1 MAQVVVMPQL
11 GNTVES
17 CLITTWLV
25 QVGDVVDPSTLLC
38 EIETDKSSME
48 VPAGVA
54 GTVLAL
60 LAEEGDDVPV
70 KQPIVVVGQAGEN
83 VEEFLAGSGLPPQTT
98 GEAGEVDEGSS
109 GASAAGEPVVSTRG
123 ASAARG
129 TDESAADEQVPA
141 PSVASVEAPAAPSA
155 GTDHAADGTSP
166 VSPRARGLAAGKG
179 IAAELLAGTGPHG
192 RVIERDVQSA
202 IAAGPGLTPG
212 ARRQA
217 EGFLPGAAGTGIG
230 GRVSREDLASGSVA
244 EPGSTEATR
253 SVETSQVVST
263 SSTSGVTG
271 AFPGEYTDTPLKG
284 IRKVIAERM
293 MNSLATSAQLTYTA
307 TAPAAGLLALRKRL
321 KGAADPDLAAVTIG
335 DLVGYATV
343 KTLAR
348 HEVVNAHLTGPST
361 GSGQAPVLRK
371 FANVHL
377 GMAVD
382 TPRGLL
388 VPTLRF
394 ADTLT
399 LRDFSRLSKQLAN
412 EAIAGSINPDLL
424 GGATFTVS
432 NLGAFGIESFTPLL
446 NVPQVAILGVDAI
459 FPRAVVNSDGSV
471 GAEQRIGFSL
481 TADHQVIDGADAAR
495 YLKDLCAAVADIDLT
510 VLG

>member
-17 CLITTWLV
+17 CLVTTWLV
-25 QVGDVVDPSTLLC
+25 GVGDVVDASTLLC

-48 VPAGVA
+48 VPAGVS

-70 KQPIVVVGQAGEN
+70 KQPIVVVGEPGEN
-83 VEEFLAGSGLPPQTT
+83 VEEFLAGAGLPPVTT
-98 GEAGEVDEGSS
+98 GEAGEV
-109 GASAAGEPVVSTRG
+109 STSD
-123 ASAARG
+123 APAVL
-129 TDESAADEQVPA
+129 EPA
-141 PSVASVEAPAAPSA
+141 PEPLAAAAAPVASVGPSGA
-155 GTDHAADGTSP
+155 
-166 VSPRARGLAAGKG
+166 VSPRARALASSQG
-179 IAAELLAGTGPHG
+179 IAAAALAGTGPHG
-192 RVIERDVQSA
+192 RVIERDVQA
-202 IAAGPGLTPG
+202 AMAAGPGLTPG
-212 ARRQA
+212 ARAEA
-217 EGFLPGAAGTGIG
+217 EGFVPGAVGTGIG
-230 GRVSREDLASGSVA
+230 GRVTRADLAAPAGVGVSAGPAAVA
-244 EPGSTEATR
+244 PAEFP
-253 SVETSQVVST
+253 
-263 SSTSGVTG
+263 G
-271 AFPGEYTDTPLKG
+271 AFTDTPLKG
-284 IRKVIAERM
+284 IRKVISDRM

-307 TAPAAGLLALRKRL
+307 TAPAAGLLALRARL
-321 KGAADPDLAAVTIG
+321 KGAADAELAAVTVG
-335 DLVGYATV
+335 DLVGYAAV
-343 KTLAR
+343 RTLAR
-348 HEVVNAHLTGPST
+348 HAVVNAHLEDNT
-361 GSGQAPVLRK
+361 LRT
-371 FANVHL
+371 FASVHL

-394 ADTLT
+394 AETLT
-399 LRDFSRLSKQLAN
+399 LRDFSKRSKQLALD
-412 EAIAGSINPDLL
+412 AIGGSISPDLL

-459 FPRAVVNSDGSV
+459 FPRAVVNPDGTV

-481 TADHQVIDGADAAR
+481 TADHRVIDGADAAR

>member
-25 QVGDVVDPSTLLC
+25 AVGDEVTESTLLC

-48 VPAGVA
+48 VPAGVS

-60 LAEEGDDVPV
+60 LAAEGDDVPV
-70 KQPIVVVGQAGEN
+70 KQPLVIVGAPGEDI
-83 VEEFLAGSGLPPQTT
+83 SGLVGGAH
-98 GEAGEVDEGSS
+98 GEPAAEPATAEPVAAEPAAAAVPEP
-109 GASAAGEPVVSTRG
+109 ASAMA
-123 ASAARG
+123 
-129 TDESAADEQVPA
+129 
-141 PSVASVEAPAAPSA
+141 EAPAPALPDGGSA
-155 GTDHAADGTSP
+155 
-166 VSPRARGLAAGKG
+166 VSPRARNLAASQG
-179 IAAELLAGTGPHG
+179 IAAGRLVGTGPLG
-192 RVIERDVQSA
+192 RVIERDVQAA
-202 IAAGPGLTPG
+202 IAAGPGLTAG
-212 ARRQA
+212 ARAQA
-217 EGFLPGAAGTGIG
+217 GSFVPGAAGTGIG
-230 GRVSREDLASGSVA
+230 GRVTRADLASATA
-244 EPGSTEATR
+244 EPAASGSATR
-253 SVETSQVVST
+253 P
-263 SSTSGVTG
+263 
-271 AFPGEYTDTPLKG
+271 AADAPFPGGFADTPLKG

-293 MNSLATSAQLTYTA
+293 MHSLASSAQLTYTA

-321 KGAADPDLAAVTIG
+321 KGSGDPDLAGVTIG

-343 KTLAR
+343 KTLAK
-348 HEVVNAHLTGPST
+348 HAVVNSHLSEG
-361 GSGQAPVLRK
+361 VLRT
-371 FANVHL
+371 FAHVHL

-394 ADTLT
+394 ADTLS
-399 LRDFSRLSKQLAN
+399 LREFSAQSKMLAN
-412 EAIAGSINPDLL
+412 QAIGGSINPDLL

-459 FPRAVVNSDGSV
+459 FPRAVIHADGSV
-471 GAEQRIGFSL
+471 GAEQRIGLSL

-495 YLKDLCAAVADIDLT
+495 YLKDLCTAIADIDLT
-510 VLG
+510 LLG

>member
-25 QVGDVVDPSTLLC
+25 KVGDAVDAATLLC
-38 EIETDKSSME
+38 EIETDKSAME

-60 LAEEGDDVPV
+60 LAEEGDEVPV
-70 KQPIVVVGQAGEN
+70 KQPIVVLGEPGES
-83 VEEFLAGSGLPPQTT
+83 VEEYLAGAGLPPQTT
-98 GEAGEVDEGSS
+98 GEAGEVDE
-109 GASAAGEPVVSTRG
+109 SAEAGTVAEPTSVVEPVGTRVSTSG
-123 ASAARG
+123 TASG
-129 TDESAADEQVPA
+129 I
-141 PSVASVEAPAAPSA
+141 
-155 GTDHAADGTSP
+155 
-166 VSPRARGLAAGKG
+166 SPRARGLAATQG
-179 IAAELLAGTGPHG
+179 IDAGRLAGSGPEG
-192 RVIERDVQSA
+192 RVIERDVQAA
-202 IAAGPGLTPG
+202 IAAGPGLTAG
-212 ARRQA
+212 ARGAA
-217 EGFLPGAAGTGIG
+217 EGFVPGAAGSGIG
-230 GRVSREDLASGSVA
+230 GRVTRADLASGTSPVA
-244 EPGSTEATR
+244 GLDEAPATATSAGSGTVNRE
-253 SVETSQVVST
+253 
-263 SSTSGVTG
+263 
-271 AFPGEYTDTPLKG
+271 FPGVVTQTPLKG
-284 IRKVIAERM
+284 VRKVIAERM

-307 TAPAAGLLALRKRL
+307 TAPAAGILALRKRL
-321 KGAADPDLAAVTIG
+321 KGAADPELAAITLG
-335 DLVGYATV
+335 DLVGYAAV
-343 KTLAR
+343 KTLAK
-348 HEVVNAHLTGPST
+348 HATVNSHLSDG
-361 GSGQAPVLRK
+361 VLHT
-371 FANVHL
+371 FASVHL

-394 ADTLT
+394 AETLT
-399 LRDFSRLSKQLAN
+399 LRDFSTFSKQLAM
-412 EAIAGSINPDLL
+412 EAIGGSISPDLL

-459 FPRAVVNSDGSV
+459 FPRAVINADGSL

-481 TADHQVIDGADAAR
+481 TADHRVIDGADAAR

>member
-25 QVGDVVDPSTLLC
+25 KLGDTVDANTLLC
-38 EIETDKSSME
+38 EIETDKSAME
-48 VPAGVA
+48 VPSGVS

-70 KQPIVVVGQAGEN
+70 KDPIAVIGEPG
-83 VEEFLAGSGLPPQTT
+83 EDIEQLLASAGLPPQTT
-98 GEAGEVDEGSS
+98 GEAGEVDE
-109 GASAAGEPVVSTRG
+109 APTERLTPQPVVEPVETPRPVST
-123 ASAARG
+123 S
-129 TDESAADEQVPA
+129 S
-141 PSVASVEAPAAPSA
+141 
-155 GTDHAADGTSP
+155 TSGS
-166 VSPRARGLAAGKG
+166 VSPRARGLAASQG
-179 IAAELLAGTGPHG
+179 IAVERLTGTGPQG
-192 RVIERDVQSA
+192 RVIERDVQAA
-202 IAAGPGLTPG
+202 IAAGPGLTVG
-212 ARRQA
+212 ARAEA
-217 EGFLPGAAGTGIG
+217 EGFVPGAAGTGIG
-230 GRVSREDLASGSVA
+230 GRVTRADLAAEPLV
-244 EPGSTEATR
+244 EPGSPEEPSERASAASR
-253 SVETSQVVST
+253 RVETGAGVST
-263 SSTSGVTG
+263 GSTTGVPREFPG
-271 AFPGEYTDTPLKG
+271 AFTDTPLKG

-321 KGAADPDLAAVTIG
+321 KHASDPELASVTIG

-343 KTLAR
+343 KTLSK
-348 HEVVNAHLTGPST
+348 HPVVNAHL
-361 GSGQAPVLRK
+361 SGGVLRT

-399 LRDFSRLSKQLAN
+399 LREFSVQSKALAN
-412 EAIAGSINPDLL
+412 EAIGGSINPDLL

-432 NLGAFGIESFTPLL
+432 NLGSFGIESFTPLL

-459 FPRAVVNSDGSV
+459 VPRAVINPDGSV

-495 YLKDLCAAVADIDLT
+495 YLRDLCAAITDIDLT

>member
-17 CLITTWLV
+17 CLVTSWLV
-25 QVGDVVDPSTLLC
+25 AVGDVVDANTLLC
-38 EIETDKSSME
+38 EIETDKSAME

-60 LAEEGDDVPV
+60 LAEEGDEVPV
-70 KQPIVVVGQAGEN
+70 KQPIVVVGE
-83 VEEFLAGSGLPPQTT
+83 P
-98 GEAGEVDEGSS
+98 GEALPDDIAGLVGGGS
-109 GASAAGEPVVSTRG
+109 AEAPATEAAAPVS
-123 ASAARG
+123 
-129 TDESAADEQVPA
+129 E
-141 PSVASVEAPAAPSA
+141 VEAPAAVAEAAPTPARAVEGDPSTGSGIA
-155 GTDHAADGTSP
+155 P
-166 VSPRARGLAAGKG
+166 VSPRARGLAAEQG
-179 IAAELLAGTGPHG
+179 IAAGQLAGTGPGG
-192 RVIERDVQSA
+192 RVIVRDVEAA
-202 IAAGPGLTPG
+202 IAAGPALTAGARAEASGFVPG
-212 ARRQA
+212 AV
-217 EGFLPGAAGTGIG
+217 GSGIG
-230 GRVSREDLASGSVA
+230 GRVTRADLQAPAAA
-244 EPGSTEATR
+244 EVPSAAPSAPRAIGE
-253 SVETSQVVST
+253 
-263 SSTSGVTG
+263 
-271 AFPGEYTDTPLKG
+271 FPGEVTETPLKG

-321 KGAADPDLAAVTIG
+321 KNVADPELAGVTIG

-343 KTLAR
+343 KTLAK
-348 HEVVNAHLTGPST
+348 HPVINAHLSDG
-361 GSGQAPVLRK
+361 VLRK
-371 FANVHL
+371 FAHVHL

-399 LRDFSRLSKQLAN
+399 LREFSVQSKQLAN
-412 EAIAGSINPDLL
+412 DAIGGSINPDLL
-424 GGATFTVS
+424 SGASFTVS
-432 NLGAFGIESFTPLL
+432 NLGSFGIESFTPLL

-459 FPRAVVNSDGSV
+459 FPRAVINPDGSV

-495 YLKDLCAAVADIDLT
+495 YLRDLCAAIADIDLT

>member
-25 QVGDVVDPSTLLC
+25 AVGDEVTESTLLC

-70 KQPIVVVGQAGEN
+70 KEPLVIVGAPGEDISG
-83 VEEFLAGSGLPPQTT
+83 LAGGAQGGPAAEPATAEPATAEPTSTEPT
-98 GEAGEVDEGSS
+98 G
-109 GASAAGEPVVSTRG
+109 AAVPEPVPATTEV
-123 ASAARG
+123 AA
-129 TDESAADEQVPA
+129 PA
-141 PSVASVEAPAAPSA
+141 PR
-155 GTDHAADGTSP
+155 DGGA
-166 VSPRARGLAAGKG
+166 VSPRARALAASRG
-179 IAAELLAGTGPHG
+179 IAAEQLAGTGPQG
-192 RVIERDVQSA
+192 RVIERDVQGA
-202 IAAGPGLTPG
+202 IAAGPGLTAG
-212 ARRQA
+212 ARAQA
-217 EGFLPGAAGTGIG
+217 EGFVPGAAGTGIG
-230 GRVSREDLASGSVA
+230 GRVTRTDLAAVPA
-244 EPGSTEATR
+244 EPA
-253 SVETSQVVST
+253 
-263 SSTSGVTG
+263 TSGGATTSAADTQFPG
-271 AFPGEYTDTPLKG
+271 AFTDTPLKG

-293 MNSLATSAQLTYTA
+293 MHSLASSAQLTYTA
-307 TAPAAGLLALRKRL
+307 TAPAAGLLALRTRL
-321 KGAADPDLAAVTIG
+321 KSAGDAELAGVTIG

-343 KTLAR
+343 KTLAK
-348 HEVVNAHLTGPST
+348 HPVINAHLADG
-361 GSGQAPVLRK
+361 VLRT
-371 FANVHL
+371 FEHVHL

-399 LRDFSRLSKQLAN
+399 LREFSVQSKQLAN
-412 EAIAGSINPDLL
+412 DAIGGSINPDLL
-424 GGATFTVS
+424 SGATFTVS

-459 FPRAVVNSDGSV
+459 FPRAVINADGSV

-495 YLKDLCAAVADIDLT
+495 YLKDLCAAIADVDLT

>member
-25 QVGDVVDPSTLLC
+25 KVGDVVDAATLLC
-38 EIETDKSSME
+38 EIETDKSAME

-60 LAEEGDDVPV
+60 LAEEGDEVPV
-70 KQPIVVVGQAGEN
+70 KQPIVVVGEPGEN
-83 VEEFLAGSGLPPQTT
+83 VEEYLAGAGLPPVTT
-98 GEAGEVDEGSS
+98 GEAGEISDTVPEHN
-109 GASAAGEPVVSTRG
+109 AEPVVEAVETTAALRQAQG
-123 ASAARG
+123 A
-129 TDESAADEQVPA
+129 
-141 PSVASVEAPAAPSA
+141 APAAQGSEA
-155 GTDHAADGTSP
+155 G
-166 VSPRARGLAAGKG
+166 VSPRARGLAASQG
-179 IAAELLAGTGPHG
+179 IEAGLLAGSGPEG
-192 RVIERDVQSA
+192 RVIERDVQAA
-202 IAAGPGLTPG
+202 IAAGPGLTAG
-212 ARRQA
+212 VRAQA
-217 EGFLPGAAGTGIG
+217 EGFVPGAAGSGIG
-230 GRVSREDLASGSVA
+230 GRVTRADLASESPV
-244 EPGSTEATR
+244 EPLDSSGT
-253 SVETSQVVST
+253 VVST
-263 SSTSGVTG
+263 SSTSVNRE
-271 AFPGEYTDTPLKG
+271 FPGAVTETPLKG

-321 KGAADPDLAAVTIG
+321 KGAADPELSAVTVG
-335 DLVGYATV
+335 DLVGFAAV
-343 KTLAR
+343 KTLAK
-348 HEVVNAHLTGPST
+348 HAVVNGHLSDG
-361 GSGQAPVLRK
+361 VLRV
-371 FANVHL
+371 FASVHL

-388 VPTLRF
+388 VPTLQF

-399 LRDFSRLSKQLAN
+399 LRDFSKFSKQLAMD
-412 EAIAGSINPDLL
+412 AIAGSISPDLL

-459 FPRAVVNSDGSV
+459 FPRAVINADGSV
-471 GAEQRIGFSL
+471 GAEQRIGLSL
-481 TADHQVIDGADAAR
+481 TADHRVIDGADAAR

>member
-25 QVGDVVDPSTLLC
+25 KVGDTVDANTLLC
-38 EIETDKSSME
+38 EIETDKSAME
-48 VPAGVA
+48 VPSGAS

-60 LAEEGDDVPV
+60 LAAEGDDVPV
-70 KQPIVVVGQAGEN
+70 KDPIAVVGEPGEDISELTPAGT
-83 VEEFLAGSGLPPQTT
+83 VPEEHPGEERTGTRHEGASSPALRDDDSSLA
-98 GEAGEVDEGSS
+98 VSS
-109 GASAAGEPVVSTRG
+109 GSAGAGAVSTSG
-123 ASAARG
+123 S
-129 TDESAADEQVPA
+129 
-141 PSVASVEAPAAPSA
+141 
-155 GTDHAADGTSP
+155 
-166 VSPRARGLAAGKG
+166 VSPRARGLAASQG
-179 IAAELLAGTGPHG
+179 IAAEQLTGTGPQG
-192 RVIERDVQSA
+192 RVIERDVQAA
-202 IAAGPGLTPG
+202 IAAGPGLTVG
-212 ARRQA
+212 ARAEA
-217 EGFLPGAAGTGIG
+217 EGFVPGAAGTGIG
-230 GRVSREDLASGSVA
+230 GRVTRADLASAPTVP
-244 EPGSTEATR
+244 EEAAR
-253 SVETSQVVST
+253 DEQPSRKAAAVDFP
-263 SSTSGVTG
+263 G
-271 AFPGEYTDTPLKG
+271 AFTDTPLKG

-321 KGAADPDLAAVTIG
+321 KHASDPELAAVTIG

-343 KTLAR
+343 KTLSK
-348 HEVVNAHLTGPST
+348 HPVVNAHL
-361 GSGQAPVLRK
+361 SGGVLRT

-399 LRDFSRLSKQLAN
+399 LREFSVQSKALAN
-412 EAIAGSINPDLL
+412 EAIGGSINPDLL

-459 FPRAVVNSDGSV
+459 FPRAVVNPDGSV

-495 YLKDLCAAVADIDLT
+495 YLRDLCAAIADIDLT

>member
-25 QVGDVVDPSTLLC
+25 KVGDAVEAATLLC
-38 EIETDKSSME
+38 EIETDKSAME

-60 LAEEGDDVPV
+60 LAEEGDEVPV
-70 KQPIVVVGQAGEN
+70 KQPIVVVGAPGEN
-83 VEEFLAGSGLPPQTT
+83 VEEYLAGAGLPPQTT
-98 GEAGEVDEGSS
+98 GEAGEM
-109 GASAAGEPVVSTRG
+109 
-123 ASAARG
+123 
-129 TDESAADEQVPA
+129 DESTPEPLVPEAPA
-141 PSVASVEAPAAPSA
+141 PSVEPVEAAAPLPSTSGSTA
-155 GTDHAADGTSP
+155 G
-166 VSPRARGLAAGKG
+166 VSPRARGLAASQG
-179 IAAELLAGTGPHG
+179 IDAGQLAGSGPEG
-192 RVIERDVQSA
+192 RVIERDVQAA
-202 IAAGPGLTPG
+202 IAAGPGLTAG
-212 ARRQA
+212 TRATA
-217 EGFLPGAAGTGIG
+217 EGFVPGAAGSGIG
-230 GRVSREDLASGSVA
+230 GRVTRADLAAPATTVPEEPVRNEPASRRAADA
-244 EPGSTEATR
+244 E
-253 SVETSQVVST
+253 
-263 SSTSGVTG
+263 
-271 AFPGEYTDTPLKG
+271 FPGATTQTPLKG

-307 TAPAAGLLALRKRL
+307 TAPAAGMLALRKRL
-321 KGAADPDLAAVTIG
+321 KGAADPELAAITLG
-335 DLVGYATV
+335 DLVGYAAV
-343 KTLAR
+343 KTLAK
-348 HEVVNAHLTGPST
+348 HATVNSHLSDG
-361 GSGQAPVLRK
+361 VLHT
-371 FANVHL
+371 FASVHL

-399 LRDFSRLSKQLAN
+399 LRDFATFSKQLAMD
-412 EAIAGSINPDLL
+412 AIGGSISPDLL

-459 FPRAVVNSDGSV
+459 FPRAVINADGSV

-481 TADHQVIDGADAAR
+481 TADHRVIDGADAAR

>member
-25 QVGDVVDPSTLLC
+25 KVGDAVDAATLLC
-38 EIETDKSSME
+38 EIETDKSAME

-60 LAEEGDDVPV
+60 LAEEGDEVPV
-70 KQPIVVVGQAGEN
+70 KQPIVVLGEPGEN
-83 VEEFLAGSGLPPQTT
+83 VEEYLAGAGLPPQAT
-98 GEAGEVDEGSS
+98 GEAGEVDE
-109 GASAAGEPVVSTRG
+109 SAEAGTVAEPTSLVEPVETRVSTSVT
-123 ASAARG
+123 ASG
-129 TDESAADEQVPA
+129 I
-141 PSVASVEAPAAPSA
+141 
-155 GTDHAADGTSP
+155 
-166 VSPRARGLAAGKG
+166 SPRARGLAASQG
-179 IAAELLAGTGPHG
+179 IDTGRLAGSGPEG
-192 RVIERDVQSA
+192 RVIERDVQAA
-202 IAAGPGLTPG
+202 IAAGPGLTAG
-212 ARRQA
+212 ARGAA
-217 EGFLPGAAGTGIG
+217 EGFVPGATGSGIG
-230 GRVSREDLASGSVA
+230 GRVTRADLTAPVTVPEEPVRNEPASRRAADALE
-244 EPGSTEATR
+244 
-253 SVETSQVVST
+253 
-263 SSTSGVTG
+263 
-271 AFPGEYTDTPLKG
+271 FPGATTQTPLKG

-307 TAPAAGLLALRKRL
+307 TAPAAGILALRKRL
-321 KGAADPDLAAVTIG
+321 KGAADPELAAITLG
-335 DLVGYATV
+335 DLVGYAAV
-343 KTLAR
+343 KTLAK
-348 HEVVNAHLTGPST
+348 HATVNSHLSDG
-361 GSGQAPVLRK
+361 VLHT
-371 FANVHL
+371 FASIHL

-394 ADTLT
+394 AETLT
-399 LRDFSRLSKQLAN
+399 LRDFSKFSKQLAMD
-412 EAIAGSINPDLL
+412 AIGGSISPDLL
-424 GGATFTVS
+424 SGATFTVS

-459 FPRAVVNSDGSV
+459 FPRAVINADGTV

-481 TADHQVIDGADAAR
+481 TADHRVIDGADAAR

>member
-25 QVGDVVDPSTLLC
+25 KVGDVVDAATLLC
-38 EIETDKSSME
+38 EIETDKSAME

-60 LAEEGDDVPV
+60 LAEEGDDIPV
-70 KQPIVVVGQAGEN
+70 KQPIVVVGEPGEN
-83 VEEFLAGSGLPPQTT
+83 VEEFLAGAGLPPITT
-98 GEAGEVDEGSS
+98 GEAGEVNESTPEALVPTTIPIVEPVETQVSASSTSGVRSTGSS
-109 GASAAGEPVVSTRG
+109 DAI
-123 ASAARG
+123 
-129 TDESAADEQVPA
+129 
-141 PSVASVEAPAAPSA
+141 
-155 GTDHAADGTSP
+155 
-166 VSPRARGLAAGKG
+166 SPRARGLAVAQG
-179 IAAELLAGTGPHG
+179 IDATQLAGTGPDG
-192 RVIERDVQSA
+192 RVIERDVQAA
-202 IAAGPGLTPG
+202 IAAGPGLTAGARGAVEGFVPG
-212 ARRQA
+212 AT
-217 EGFLPGAAGTGIG
+217 GSGIG
-230 GRVSREDLASGSVA
+230 GRVTRADLTTPPSATVAELVEAPSAGSGSIA
-244 EPGSTEATR
+244 RE
-253 SVETSQVVST
+253 
-263 SSTSGVTG
+263 
-271 AFPGEYTDTPLKG
+271 FPGDVTEIPLKG

-307 TAPAAGLLALRKRL
+307 TAPASALLALRKRL
-321 KGAADPDLAAVTIG
+321 KGAADPELSSVTVG
-335 DLVGYATV
+335 DLVGYAAV
-343 KTLAR
+343 KTLAK
-348 HEVVNAHLTGPST
+348 HAKVNAHLSDG
-361 GSGQAPVLRK
+361 VLRA
-371 FANVHL
+371 FASVHL

-394 ADTLT
+394 AETLT
-399 LRDFSRLSKQLAN
+399 LREFSKQSKALAMD
-412 EAIAGSINPDLL
+412 AIGGSISPDLL
-424 GGATFTVS
+424 SGASFTVS

-459 FPRAVVNSDGSV
+459 FPRAVIHADGSV

-481 TADHQVIDGADAAR
+481 TADHRVIDGADAAR

>member
-17 CLITTWLV
+17 CLVTTWLV
-25 QVGDVVDPSTLLC
+25 GVGDVVDASTLLC

-48 VPAGVA
+48 VPAGVS

-70 KQPIVVVGQAGEN
+70 KQPIVVVGEPGEN
-83 VEEFLAGSGLPPQTT
+83 VEEFLAGAGLPPVTT
-98 GEAGEVDEGSS
+98 GEAGEVSTSDAPAVPEPAPEPLAAAAAPVASAVPS
-109 GASAAGEPVVSTRG
+109 GA
-123 ASAARG
+123 
-129 TDESAADEQVPA
+129 
-141 PSVASVEAPAAPSA
+141 
-155 GTDHAADGTSP
+155 
-166 VSPRARGLAAGKG
+166 VSPRARALASSQG
-179 IAAELLAGTGPHG
+179 IAAAALAGTGPHG
-192 RVIERDVQSA
+192 RVIERDVQA
-202 IAAGPGLTPG
+202 AMAAGPGLTPG
-212 ARRQA
+212 ARAQA
-217 EGFLPGAAGTGIG
+217 EGFVPGAAGTGIG
-230 GRVSREDLASGSVA
+230 GRVTRADLAAPAGVEVPAAPAAVA
-244 EPGSTEATR
+244 PAEFP
-253 SVETSQVVST
+253 
-263 SSTSGVTG
+263 G
-271 AFPGEYTDTPLKG
+271 AFTDTPLKG
-284 IRKVIAERM
+284 IRKVISDRM

-307 TAPAAGLLALRKRL
+307 TAPAAGLLALRARL
-321 KGAADPDLAAVTIG
+321 KGAADAELAAVTVG
-335 DLVGYATV
+335 DLVGYAAV
-343 KTLAR
+343 RTLAR
-348 HEVVNAHLTGPST
+348 HAVVNAHLEDNT
-361 GSGQAPVLRK
+361 LRT
-371 FANVHL
+371 FASVHL

-394 ADTLT
+394 AETLT
-399 LRDFSRLSKQLAN
+399 LRDFSKRSKQLALD
-412 EAIAGSINPDLL
+412 AIGGSISPDLL

-459 FPRAVVNSDGSV
+459 FPRAVVNPDGTV

-481 TADHQVIDGADAAR
+481 TADHRVIDGADAAR

>member
-25 QVGDVVDPSTLLC
+25 AVGNTVEPNTLLC

-60 LAEEGDDVPV
+60 LAAEGDDVPV
-70 KQPIVVVGQAGEN
+70 KEPIAVVGEPGEDISSLTTGPEELPTTIPEEPRQGASEASRSASGEPSGAALRDAGS
-83 VEEFLAGSGLPPQTT
+83 FLAGSAGT
-98 GEAGEVDEGSS
+98 GEG
-109 GASAAGEPVVSTRG
+109 
-123 ASAARG
+123 
-129 TDESAADEQVPA
+129 
-141 PSVASVEAPAAPSA
+141 
-155 GTDHAADGTSP
+155 
-166 VSPRARGLAAGKG
+166 VSPRARGLAASQG
-179 IAAELLAGTGPHG
+179 IAAGKLAGTGPQG
-192 RVIERDVQSA
+192 RVIERDVR
-202 IAAGPGLTPG
+202 AAMASGAALTPG
-212 ARRQA
+212 ARA
-217 EGFLPGAAGTGIG
+217 EADGFVPGAPGTGIG
-230 GRVSREDLASGSVA
+230 GRVTRADLHTVPEEPGEFAGEVSRRAVA
-244 EPGSTEATR
+244 E
-253 SVETSQVVST
+253 
-263 SSTSGVTG
+263 
-271 AFPGEYTDTPLKG
+271 FPGEVTETPLKG

-307 TAPAAGLLALRKRL
+307 TAPAAGLLALRARL
-321 KGAADPDLAAVTIG
+321 KGAADPELAAVTIG

-343 KTLAR
+343 KTLAT
-348 HEVVNAHLTGPST
+348 HPVVNAHLTDG
-361 GSGQAPVLRK
+361 VLRE
-371 FANVHL
+371 FASIHL

-394 ADTLT
+394 ADTLS
-399 LRDFSRLSKQLAN
+399 LREFSAQSKALAN
-412 EAIAGSINPDLL
+412 EAIGGSINPDLL
-424 GGATFTVS
+424 AGATFTVS

-459 FPRAVVNSDGSV
+459 FPRAVINADGSV

-481 TADHQVIDGADAAR
+481 TADHRVIDGADAAR
-495 YLKDLCAAVADIDLT
+495 YLKDLCRAVADIDLT

>member
-17 CLITTWLV
+17 CLVTSWLV
-25 QVGDVVDPSTLLC
+25 AVGDTVDAATLLC

-60 LAEEGDDVPV
+60 LAAEGDDVPV
-70 KQPIVVVGQAGEN
+70 KEPLAIVGEPGED
-83 VEEFLAGSGLPPQTT
+83 VSGLV
-98 GEAGEVDEGSS
+98 GGD
-109 GASAAGEPVVSTRG
+109 
-123 ASAARG
+123 
-129 TDESAADEQVPA
+129 
-141 PSVASVEAPAAPSA
+141 APALA
-155 GTDHAADGTSP
+155 GTDAPAVVAEATATVARPVDPPAVAQPHGPASDAGAAA
-166 VSPRARGLAAGKG
+166 VSPRARRLAAAQG
-179 IAAELLAGTGPHG
+179 IAAELLAGSGPYG
-192 RVIERDVQSA
+192 RVIERDIRAA

-212 ARRQA
+212 ARA
-217 EGFLPGAAGTGIG
+217 EASGFLPGAAGSGIG
-230 GRVSREDLASGSVA
+230 GRVTREDLASPADARADSTPSPLT
-244 EPGSTEATR
+244 PGRE
-253 SVETSQVVST
+253 EFP
-263 SSTSGVTG
+263 G
-271 AFPGEYTDTPLKG
+271 AFTDTALKG
-284 IRKVIAERM
+284 VRKVIAERM
-293 MNSLATSAQLTYTA
+293 MNSLASSAQLTYTA
-307 TAPAAGLLALRKRL
+307 TAPAAGLLALRARL
-321 KGAADPDLAAVTIG
+321 KGASDPGLAAVTIG
-335 DLVGYATV
+335 DLVGYAAV
-343 KTLAR
+343 KTLLA
-348 HEVVNAHLTGPST
+348 HPVVNAQLSDG
-361 GSGQAPVLRK
+361 VLRE
-371 FANVHL
+371 FASVHL

-394 ADTLT
+394 ADGLT
-399 LRDFSRLSKQLAN
+399 LRDFSARSKALAN
-412 EAIAGSINPDLL
+412 EAIGGSISPDLL

-459 FPRAVVNSDGSV
+459 FPRVVVNADGSV

-481 TADHQVIDGADAAR
+481 TADHRVIDGADAAR

>member
-1 MAQVVVMPQL
+1 MAQTVVMPQL

-25 QVGDVVDPSTLLC
+25 KVGDVVDAATLLC
-38 EIETDKSSME
+38 EIETDKSAME
-48 VPAGVA
+48 VPAGVS

-70 KQPIVVVGQAGEN
+70 KQPIVVIGEPGEN
-83 VEEFLAGSGLPPQTT
+83 VEEFLAGAGLPPVTT
-98 GEAGEVDEGSS
+98 GEAGEVDEGTPEPLVPDSS
-109 GASAAGEPVVSTRG
+109 AQVVQSAEATAPAGPAAGSGP
-123 ASAARG
+123 
-129 TDESAADEQVPA
+129 
-141 PSVASVEAPAAPSA
+141 
-155 GTDHAADGTSP
+155 TSGSG
-166 VSPRARGLAAGKG
+166 VSPRARGLAAATG
-179 IAAELLAGTGPHG
+179 IAAARLAGSGPEG
-192 RVIERDVQSA
+192 RVIERDVQA
-202 IAAGPGLTPG
+202 AMAAGPGLTPG
-212 ARRQA
+212 ARVEA
-217 EGFLPGAAGTGIG
+217 EGFVPGAAGSGIG
-230 GRVSREDLASGSVA
+230 GRVTRADLAPASSAEPVEAGAAASTAPATAASREF
-244 EPGSTEATR
+244 PGRFTEA
-253 SVETSQVVST
+253 
-263 SSTSGVTG
+263 
-271 AFPGEYTDTPLKG
+271 PLKG

-307 TAPAAGLLALRKRL
+307 TSPAAGLLALRKRL
-321 KGAADPDLAAVTIG
+321 KGSADPELASITVG
-335 DLVGYATV
+335 DLVGYAAV

-348 HEVVNAHLTGPST
+348 HANVNAHLSDG
-361 GSGQAPVLRK
+361 VLRT
-371 FANVHL
+371 FASVHL

-394 ADTLT
+394 AETLT

-412 EAIAGSINPDLL
+412 EAIGGSISPDLL

-459 FPRAVVNSDGSV
+459 FPRAVINADGSV

-481 TADHQVIDGADAAR
+481 TADHRVIDGADAAR
-495 YLKDLCAAVADIDLT
+495 YLRDLCSAVADIDLT

>member
-25 QVGDVVDPSTLLC
+25 AVGDEVTESTLLC

-70 KQPIVVVGQAGEN
+70 KEPLVIVGAPGEDISG
-83 VEEFLAGSGLPPQTT
+83 LAGGAQGGPAAEPATAEPATAEPTSTEPT
-98 GEAGEVDEGSS
+98 G
-109 GASAAGEPVVSTRG
+109 AAVPEPVPATTE
-123 ASAARG
+123 AA
-129 TDESAADEQVPA
+129 APA
-141 PSVASVEAPAAPSA
+141 PR
-155 GTDHAADGTSP
+155 DGGA
-166 VSPRARGLAAGKG
+166 VSPRARGLAASRG
-179 IAAELLAGTGPHG
+179 IAAEQLAGTGPQG
-192 RVIERDVQSA
+192 RVIERDVQAA
-202 IAAGPGLTPG
+202 IAAGPGLTAG
-212 ARRQA
+212 ARTQA
-217 EGFLPGAAGTGIG
+217 EGFVPGATGTGIG
-230 GRVSREDLASGSVA
+230 GRVTRTDLAAAPAEPAASGSA
-244 EPGSTEATR
+244 TTSAADAPFPGS
-253 SVETSQVVST
+253 
-263 SSTSGVTG
+263 
-271 AFPGEYTDTPLKG
+271 YTDTPLKG
-284 IRKVIAERM
+284 VRKVIAERM
-293 MNSLATSAQLTYTA
+293 MHSLASSAQLTYTA

-321 KGAADPDLAAVTIG
+321 KSAGDAELAGVTIG

-343 KTLAR
+343 KTLAK
-348 HEVVNAHLTGPST
+348 HPVINAHLADG
-361 GSGQAPVLRK
+361 VLRT
-371 FANVHL
+371 FEHVHL

-399 LRDFSRLSKQLAN
+399 LREFSVQSKQLAN
-412 EAIAGSINPDLL
+412 DAIGGSINPDLL
-424 GGATFTVS
+424 SGATFTVS

-459 FPRAVVNSDGSV
+459 FPRAVINADGSV

-495 YLKDLCAAVADIDLT
+495 YLKDLCAAIADVDLT

>member
-17 CLITTWLV
+17 CLVTSWLV
-25 QVGDVVDPSTLLC
+25 AVGDAVEASTLLC
-38 EIETDKSSME
+38 EIETDKSAME

-70 KQPIVVVGQAGEN
+70 KQAIAVVG
-83 VEEFLAGSGLPPQTT
+83 
-98 GEAGEVDEGSS
+98 
-109 GASAAGEPVVSTRG
+109 AAGE
-123 ASAARG
+123 
-129 TDESAADEQVPA
+129 
-141 PSVASVEAPAAPSA
+141 SVAEALAAAGLAPAATESSVELTAVAAASPVTATSSTAAPVTAAA
-155 GTDHAADGTSP
+155 GGA
-166 VSPRARGLAAGKG
+166 VSPRARGVAAAAG
-179 IAAELLAGTGPHG
+179 IAADRLAGSGPAG
-192 RVIERDVQSA
+192 RVITRDVEA
-202 IAAGPGLTPG
+202 AMAAGPGLTAG
-212 ARRQA
+212 ARTAA
-217 EGFLPGAAGTGIG
+217 EGFVPGQPGSGIG
-230 GRVSREDLASGSVA
+230 GRVTRADLAGAAAAEPITPAIPSVA
-244 EPGSTEATR
+244 RAAA
-253 SVETSQVVST
+253 
-263 SSTSGVTG
+263 
-271 AFPGEYTDTPLKG
+271 AFPGAFTEAPLKG

-293 MNSLATSAQLTYTA
+293 MTSLATSAQLTYTA

-321 KGAADPDLAAVTIG
+321 KGAADAELSAITVG
-335 DLVGYATV
+335 DLVGYAAV

-348 HEVVNAHLTGPST
+348 HAGVNAHLSDG
-361 GSGQAPVLRK
+361 VLRT
-371 FANVHL
+371 FASVHL

-394 ADTLT
+394 ADTMT
-399 LRDFSRLSKQLAN
+399 LRDFSKLSKQLAMD
-412 EAIAGSINPDLL
+412 AIGGSISPDLL
-424 GGATFTVS
+424 SGATFTVS

-459 FPRAVVNSDGSV
+459 FPRAVIKADGSV

-481 TADHQVIDGADAAR
+481 TADHRVIDGADAAR
-495 YLKDLCAAVADIDLT
+495 FLKDLCAAVADIDLT